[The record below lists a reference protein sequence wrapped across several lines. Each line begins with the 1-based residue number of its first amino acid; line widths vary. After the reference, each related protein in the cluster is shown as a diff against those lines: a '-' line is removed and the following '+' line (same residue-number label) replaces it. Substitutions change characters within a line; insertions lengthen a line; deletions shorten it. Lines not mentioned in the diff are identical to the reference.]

1 MSQSQM
7 TEINFPLPFLTKK
20 LRLAYLLI
28 IQVLHLFLTKLG
40 LVRTL
45 LHRAF
50 TISSSWFLFHEE
62 VVRIKHYLEKNSYPL
77 SFVNK
82 QVKFFLENKIND
94 KSDTVNATNNIV
106 KYYKL
111 PYISH
116 ISTDV
121 KIRLI
126 GCVDFIVKI

>member
-1 MSQSQM
+1 M
-7 TEINFPLPFLTKK
+7 
-20 LRLAYLLI
+20 
-28 IQVLHLFLTKLG
+28 G

-62 VVRIKHYLEKNSYPL
+62 VVRSKHYLEKNSYPL

-94 KSDTVNATNNIV
+94 KSDTVNAINNIV